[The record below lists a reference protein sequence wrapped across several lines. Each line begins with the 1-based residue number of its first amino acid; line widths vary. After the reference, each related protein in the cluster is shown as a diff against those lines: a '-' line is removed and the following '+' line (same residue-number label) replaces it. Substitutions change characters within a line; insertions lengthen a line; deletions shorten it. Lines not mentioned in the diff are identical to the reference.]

1 MRLTITLLL
10 VTMSCA
16 TCLRTSPVRMGL
28 ASSASKLMGRLRA
41 KREVKDVSPL
51 IQPGDKLP
59 SVEVMSAEGRPASL
73 SQVVGSSSGYSLLV
87 GMPGAFTPTCSTCHL
102 PSLVEAAPKFK
113 ELGVKKIAVMTT
125 NDRYVNEAWRKNIEK
140 TMQAKVTLTMLSD
153 ADGAALR
160 ALGLV
165 DDLGFGM
172 GERSNRFALLAGPW
186 LRVEPMTRGDNLR
199 ARALAVVAE
208 NGVVKH
214 MAVDEGMNTLDASSV
229 DAVNKVLDYYQ
240 GVAIAPTGFS
250 WGGTF

>member
-1 MRLTITLLL
+1 MRLAITLLL

-41 KREVKDVSPL
+41 KREVKDISPL

-172 GERSNRFALLAGPW
+172 GERSNRFALLA
-186 LRVEPMTRGDNLR
+186 
-199 ARALAVVAE
+199 E

>member
-1 MRLTITLLL
+1 MVRAFVMRLAITLLL

-41 KREVKDVSPL
+41 KREVKDISPL

-186 LRVEPMTRGDNLR
+186 LRVEPMTRGDN
-199 ARALAVVAE
+199 
-208 NGVVKH
+208 
-214 MAVDEGMNTLDASSV
+214 
-229 DAVNKVLDYYQ
+229 
-240 GVAIAPTGFS
+240 
-250 WGGTF
+250 